1 MRAPDPVRPPPG
13 VDGPSGPRPDGPDAP
28 YTVSAH
34 QQPCAPGTLRLRLP
48 IRLTDESAPPRG
60 FSEETLQKEIDEKF
74 ALYETLEPGWDS
86 YSAEPVSRDS
96 LSDARRFLEMRPKD
110 IQLPHPQLG
119 SDGIVSFYWTARHV
133 FASLSLDGGGLL
145 SYYAQ
150 EVDGD
155 DNIQE
160 FFGED
165 RPFTNGWPREL
176 LMILPRK

>member
-1 MRAPDPVRPPPG
+1 MRLPLDAEDT
-13 VDGPSGPRPDGPDAP
+13 SGPGPDGGPDVP
-28 YTVSAH
+28 DTVPAH
-34 QQPCAPGTLRLRLP
+34 QQIRASYTPRRGLT

-60 FSEETLQKEIDEKF
+60 LPEETLQKEINERL

-86 YSAEPVSRDS
+86 YSAEPANQGS
-96 LSDARRFLEMRPKD
+96 LVDARRFLEMRPRE

-119 SDGIVSFYWTARHV
+119 SNGIVSFYWVARHV
-133 FASLSLDGGGLL
+133 FVSLSLDGGGLL

-150 EVDGD
+150 EVDRD

-165 RPFTNGWPREL
+165 RPFTNGWPRDL